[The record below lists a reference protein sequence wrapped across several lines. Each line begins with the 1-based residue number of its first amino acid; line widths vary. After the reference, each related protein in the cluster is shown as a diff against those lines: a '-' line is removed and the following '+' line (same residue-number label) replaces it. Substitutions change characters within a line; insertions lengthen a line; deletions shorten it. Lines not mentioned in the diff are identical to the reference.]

1 MKQVD
6 EDMLIIKAM
15 VGDDFERMNNLIIEM
30 QKSYQDYFRKSQQE
44 LVNAMSSMGAVI
56 VHTNTR
62 KNQHTLS
69 CALKNLEDCE
79 KLIPIQTN
87 WLKDKIIEDLNKV
100 KNTCDCDICTKYMS
114 SL

>member
-15 VGDDFERMNNLIIEM
+15 IGDDFERMNNLIIEM
-30 QKSYQDYFRKSQQE
+30 QKSYQAYFRKSQQE
-44 LVNAMSSMGAVI
+44 LVNAMYSMGAVI

-69 CALKNLEDCE
+69 CALKNLTDCE
-79 KLIPIQTN
+79 KLIPIQTK
-87 WLKDKIIEDLNKV
+87 WLKDKLFADLNKV
-100 KNTCDCDICTKYMS
+100 KNTCNCDICAKYVS
-114 SL
+114 NV

>member
-6 EDMLIIKAM
+6 EDMLIIKAL

-56 VHTNTR
+56 VHTNAR

-69 CALKNLEDCE
+69 CALKNLDDCE
-79 KLIPIQTN
+79 NLIPIQTT
-87 WLKDKIIEDLNKV
+87 WLKDKILEDLNKV
-100 KNTCDCDICTKYMS
+100 KNTCDCDICAKYES
-114 SL
+114 NV

>member
-15 VGDDFERMNNLIIEM
+15 VGDDFERMNTLIIEM

-44 LVNAMSSMGAVI
+44 LVNTMSSMGAVI

-79 KLIPIQTN
+79 KLIPIQTD
-87 WLKDKIIEDLNKV
+87 WLKDKILEDLNKV
-100 KNTCDCDICTKYMS
+100 KNTCDCDICAKYVS
-114 SL
+114 SV